1 MTTILYKAK
10 YRVYWSETDA
20 AGIMH
25 FSNHFR
31 VCERVEESFL
41 RSLGFQYTAGSRIT
55 FPRVHAECD
64 YKAPLRAGDEYTVAI
79 TGVELGRSS
88 VTYKFSIYNESLGRE
103 AARCVIVAVAYDN
116 IERRPVELPAEFRS
130 AIENALRELETEQA

>member
-1 MTTILYKAK
+1 MGAVYKARYK
-10 YRVYWSETDA
+10 VYWSETDA

-31 VCERVEESFL
+31 VCERVEEDFV
-41 RSLGFQYTAGSRIT
+41 RSLGFEYTAGSRIT

-64 YKAPLRAGDEYTVAI
+64 YKAPLRAGDEYTVTI

-88 VTYKFSIYNESLGRE
+88 ITYKFSIYNESLGRE

-116 IERRPVELPAEFRS
+116 IERRPVELPGEFRS